1 MGILTPYH
9 CPVAALPGPR
19 WRAALSPHTLICGPG
34 WHLPWPLPR
43 SGACWPAPGVTP
55 HQGGPQCC
63 VCLQKLLGWA
73 QDVSWA
79 CKPLTPIMCSV
90 APLRAGQGPRGSWR
104 RVESGLPLLC
114 LVSLM
119 LTPLSVGS
127 GHLGLPHLPFTSWLA
142 FSSRVSWPFQRW
154 MAQV

>member
-9 CPVAALPGPR
+9 CPLAALPVPR
-19 WRAALSPHTLICGPG
+19 WRAALSPHILICGPA

-55 HQGGPQCC
+55 PPRWPTVLCMFTEAAGLGSGC
-63 VCLQKLLGWA
+63 VLGLQA
-73 QDVSWA
+73 PHPNRVFS
-79 CKPLTPIMCSV
+79 S
-90 APLRAGQGPRGSWR
+90 PLRAGQGPRGSWR

-119 LTPLSVGS
+119 LTPLSMGS

-142 FSSRVSWPFQRW
+142 FSSRVAWPFQRW